1 MGGGLGQQGMMQG
14 GGGMEQSFHMPGAMG
29 MDGGMGGRGRR
40 MRGPGNHSQDPG
52 IGELGDMQ
60 YVGGQ
65 GHSLV
70 GRGMAGAGGRGGRNR
85 KR

>member
-1 MGGGLGQQGMMQG
+1 MGQMGQQGMMQG
-14 GGGMEQSFHMPGAMG
+14 GGCMEQSFHMPGAMG

-40 MRGPGNHSQDPG
+40 MRGPGNHSQDSG
-52 IGELGDMQ
+52 IGELGDME

-65 GHSLV
+65 GHSL